1 MSGPERETLNLDELF
16 DVVDAND
23 QVIDRQTRREVHARN
38 LLHRA
43 THVMIYNLDGHL
55 FLQRRSMKKD
65 TFPGC
70 WDSSCS
76 GHVEAG
82 EDYFTAA
89 RRELVEEIGWHNTTM
104 PLRPVIK
111 LPASPETG
119 YEFIQVYLL
128 GPTIGPF
135 DLNPEEISEAK
146 WVLPVEL
153 DIMINQEPETVAG
166 ALRFAWLY
174 HREEYL
180 ARIWRGW

>member
-1 MSGPERETLNLDELF
+1 MSAPERETLNLDELF

-23 QVIDRQTRREVHARN
+23 QVIDRRTRREVHALN

-43 THVMIYNLDGHL
+43 THVMVYNLEGHL

-76 GHVEAG
+76 GHLDAG
-82 EDYFTAA
+82 EDYLTAA
-89 RRELVEEIGWHNTTM
+89 RRELGEEIGWYNTTM

-135 DLNPEEISEAK
+135 DLNPEEISEAR

-153 DIMINQEPETVAG
+153 DVMINQQPDTVAG
-166 ALRFAWLY
+166 ALRLLWRQ